1 MDEKEKRRLNR
12 MWEYE
17 NDAFSRGYKKIA
29 GVDEAGRGPLAG
41 PVVAASVILPQG
53 FLIEHCNDSKKLS
66 AELRQKLFNEINS
79 NPQIEIGV
87 GIVSSQDI
95 DSMNIL
101 RASLLA
107 MTLAIKNMKCQ
118 PDYILVDG
126 DYLPSI
132 EIEGRSIVKGDS
144 KCISI
149 AAASIVAKQ
158 TRDKIMEHYDKVYN
172 QYGFAK
178 HKGYGTSY
186 HLDMLMRH
194 GPSPIHRKTFLP
206 VRKIYEESE
215 LWQTD

>member
-1 MDEKEKRRLNR
+1 MDEKEKRRLDR

-29 GVDEAGRGPLAG
+29 GIDEAGRGPLAG
-41 PVVAASVILPQG
+41 PVVAAAVILPHG

-66 AELRQKLFNEINS
+66 VELREKIFNELDS

-87 GIVSSQDI
+87 GIVSSEDI

-107 MTLAIKNMKCQ
+107 MTIAVKNLKSP

-126 DYLPSI
+126 DYLPSPD
-132 EIEGRSIVKGDS
+132 IEGRCIVKGDS
-144 KCISI
+144 RSISI
-149 AAASIVAKQ
+149 AAASIIAKQ
-158 TRDKIMEHYDKVYN
+158 TRDKIMEQYDKIYN

-186 HLDMLMRH
+186 HLDMLMKH

-206 VRKIYEESE
+206 VRKIYEENE